1 MRAVLLK
8 FKNITVKTGMIFSF
22 SLSFHYSSLSI
33 IFSFIFRLKY
43 AITGFGSGE
52 KLFRIPCHA
61 LPSLV
66 VIFHF
71 ISLREGCYIYSFSND
86 SGEIL
91 KRSRAATFREMR
103 SGSSGED
110 RLSTMNFTNFLLRS
124 NN

>member
-1 MRAVLLK
+1 MDVRAVLLK

-22 SLSFHYSSLSI
+22 SLSFLYSSLSI

-43 AITGFGSGE
+43 AITGFSSGE

-71 ISLREGCYIYSFSND
+71 ISLRDGCYIYSFSND

-103 SGSSGED
+103 SG
-110 RLSTMNFTNFLLRS
+110 
-124 NN
+124 